1 MWWWWYINVCITN
14 LRIYIYMGTLYVC
27 LLILLN
33 KTTSFLLLFKYTRV

>member
-1 MWWWWYINVCITN
+1 VVYKGVHYKFKNTHTHV
-14 LRIYIYMGTLYVC
+14 LYVC

>member
-1 MWWWWYINVCITN
+1 VVYKGVHYKFKNIHM
-14 LRIYIYMGTLYVC
+14 YMYLYVC

>member
-1 MWWWWYINVCITN
+1 VVVVYKGVHYKFKNIH
-14 LRIYIYMGTLYVC
+14 IYVLYVC